1 MLRALTG
8 SKMIEKI
15 IKFLIVGFISTL
27 INYSAFALLY
37 RLLNLN
43 YLISSAAG
51 YLIGLIAG
59 YFMNKYWTFASQ
71 VEAKKRY
78 FFMYLAVYTVSLISS
93 LAFLRFLVETKI
105 FNPLIAN
112 ILAIALST
120 AMNFLG
126 TNFIVFESKK
136 RA

>member
-1 MLRALTG
+1 
-8 SKMIEKI
+8 MIEKI

-78 FFMYLAVYTVSLISS
+78 FFMYLAVSLISS